1 MPKEM
6 DSNTTV
12 FITEKIHGTNFS
24 IILDVER
31 NGFLLGKRNSLVT
44 MFMPFNEDIKLLKN
58 YFTVSFF

>member
-44 MFMPFNEDIKLLKN
+44 MFMSFDEDIKLLKN
-58 YFTVSFF
+58 YFTASFF